1 MLVAPVR
8 VISLKPAPVLL
19 LKISVVDCVE
29 FAQPVP
35 VTKLVVPSVEQ
46 SPVPNVCALE

>member
-1 MLVAPVR
+1 MLVAPLR

-29 FAQPVP
+29 FAQFVP
-35 VTKLVVPSVEQ
+35 VMKLVVLSVEQ
-46 SPVPNVCALE
+46 SLDPNGVALE

>member
-8 VISLKPAPVLL
+8 VML
-19 LKISVVDCVE
+19 LKSPFVLSNIVVVDCVE